1 MAVMAPFTES
11 GLTVRIVDTPEDREQ
26 AFRLRHAVYCQR
38 LHWVPPRPD
47 GREHDGYDEGSTTV
61 AVFAADGRILGLVRF
76 IPPGRPFMLE
86 SDFCRLLTPGYRLY
100 KGPDSAE
107 VTRLTTLS
115 AVTDGSRALPV
126 AGLLYKA
133 IYRWACAR
141 QVRFLYLV
149 VETRYFHHLRRR
161 GLPCAALGPP
171 QRFGAGPPC
180 VAALLDRALFE
191 REAAERPTRFRLWL
205 KADAAAFQGPP
216 PSRPPGRDCAHS
228 ASAWRCRDET
238 GPSGR

>member
-86 SDFCRLLTPGYRLY
+86 SDFCRLLTRFPGTQMIKGVVDPAHGEMLDNGGDSVTPGKAQHMPYR
-100 KGPDSAE
+100 AN
-107 VTRLTTLS
+107 
-115 AVTDGSRALPV
+115 
-126 AGLLYKA
+126 
-133 IYRWACAR
+133 
-141 QVRFLYLV
+141 
-149 VETRYFHHLRRR
+149 
-161 GLPCAALGPP
+161 
-171 QRFGAGPPC
+171 
-180 VAALLDRALFE
+180 
-191 REAAERPTRFRLWL
+191 AAERRARDGFLSGYEPERRDIERL
-205 KADAAAFQGPP
+205 
-216 PSRPPGRDCAHS
+216 
-228 ASAWRCRDET
+228 
-238 GPSGR
+238 